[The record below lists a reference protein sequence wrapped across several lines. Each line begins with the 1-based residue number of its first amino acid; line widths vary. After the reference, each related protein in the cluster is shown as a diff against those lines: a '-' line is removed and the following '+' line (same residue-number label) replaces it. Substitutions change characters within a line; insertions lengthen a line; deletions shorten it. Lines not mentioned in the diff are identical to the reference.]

1 MTKSLR
7 EPKAKGVRP
16 FMAWAVFMPD
26 GEMLNFSKDKG
37 EALGWMLHGDELV
50 EVEIRP
56 VAGGGKR

>member
-1 MTKSLR
+1 
-7 EPKAKGVRP
+7 
-16 FMAWAVFMPD
+16 MAWAVFMPD